1 MADLP
6 TRQELFDRWRDGA
19 LTTPGTRISAREIDR
34 EGSDLNLMGAAMSLM
49 GEEIVRRMAR
59 ALAGVF
65 EDTAESDALDRVV
78 FDRKGLPR
86 LPTAPSVGEVQ
97 LNRPTFAAGAG
108 TIPGGDP
115 GTGPPSPTRIRT
127 NRGIIYTLTRNAIF
141 GATDLGPITVDIQA
155 ELAGLAQEVDAL
167 QSWSFVDTPFDE
179 TITIANA
186 DETAGASDEEADPN
200 YKSRAKAFFPT
211 IRRGTLGAIE
221 FGFASTPGIAS
232 VSVIEVIAAG
242 TGLPA
247 CSVQGFILDA
257 LDQGNE
263 TLAARGLLTQLEF
276 RAAGIPVQAIAG
288 TPQFVNVDF
297 VGTSFDT
304 SIVLDTS
311 QAADDVRSFIVAA
324 LNNQRPGQNLLR
336 STIIAAAKNVP
347 GFVIEDSDLVEPA
360 GALIPA
366 SSDIAFRTLREKI
379 QVR

>member
-6 TRQELFDRWRDGA
+6 SRQELFDRWRDGA

-34 EGSDLNLMGAAMSLM
+34 EGSDLNLQGAAMSLM

-65 EDTAESDALDRVV
+65 EDTSEGDALDRVV

-86 LPTAPSVGEVQ
+86 LPISPSVGAVQ
-97 LNRPTFAAGAG
+97 LVRPTFAAGAG

-127 NRGIIYTLTRNAIF
+127 NRGIVYSLTENAIF
-141 GATDLGPITVDIQA
+141 GATTLSVTADVQA
-155 ELAGLAQEVDAL
+155 ELAGLAQEVDEL

-186 DETAGASDEEADPN
+186 AETAGASDEEADPN
-200 YKSRAKAFFPT
+200 DKSRAKAFFPT

-247 CSVQGFILDA
+247 CFVQGFILDA

-263 TLAARGLLTQLEF
+263 TLAARGLLNQLEF
-276 RAAGIPVQAIAG
+276 RCAGIPVQAIAG

-324 LNNQRPGQNLLR
+324 LLNQRPGQILQR
-336 STIIAAAKNVP
+336 ATIIAAAKNVP